1 MLVLDLDLSNQSR
14 GSGRIVLERG
24 DKLLLGLVVANKTM
38 DFRLDENEAELG
50 VFILA
55 IDFKMLPYG
64 NRLLDEVPKVLRD
77 GWAKSACLE
86 DTENFVVGDEAHL
99 WDTVRISE
107 SNTNLRGSQTLAGK
121 LSDLLDD
128 IISSSLEP
136 RRRSA
141 AVREG
146 GGRNALPGSMH
157 TTHVCGG
164 WGG

>member
-1 MLVLDLDLSNQSR
+1 MAYGGNIAARDHRVLVLDLDLSNQSR

-77 GWAKSACLE
+77 GWAKSYPQ
-86 DTENFVVGDEAHL
+86 T
-99 WDTVRISE
+99 
-107 SNTNLRGSQTLAGK
+107 RGI
-121 LSDLLDD
+121 D
-128 IISSSLEP
+128 
-136 RRRSA
+136 
-141 AVREG
+141 REFMVERKRKRG
-146 GGRNALPGSMH
+146 
-157 TTHVCGG
+157 V
-164 WGG
+164 